1 MKATQTMDTK
11 ICYKE
16 TSPPGRVYLDECCKY
31 FFLRV
36 VPQISQ
42 RPLQTSVIC

>member
-1 MKATQTMDTK
+1 MKTSQTMDTK
-11 ICYKE
+11 LWYKE
-16 TSPPGRVYLDECCKY
+16 TIPPGHVYSGECCEY

-42 RPLQTSVIC
+42 GPVQTSMIC

>member
-11 ICYKE
+11 LCYKE
-16 TSPPGRVYLDECCKY
+16 TSPPGRVYLGERCEY

-42 RPLQTSVIC
+42 GPVQTSVIC